1 MNGIVDTGMVT
12 LVLPKNV
19 VERLGLEHQGAAF
32 VTDADERRNERP
44 VARPVAVRL
53 RMSTPYETRDSSAVS
68 SAGTEA
74 QDNARE
80 RPMSTIGNIIW
91 IVLGGIWMSLLWVIA
106 GVIMFVTVIG
116 IPWGRSCFV
125 IAGFALFP
133 FGHEAVSRKLV
144 IGQDEPRHGN
154 RGCGGKHR
162 VAAAGRLVACVGP
175 LGRGGNHLSDGAAC
189 ETPGVCGLAQSSIL
203 LVNTHLPWIADWMPA
218 LEDRR
223 HAERWK

>member
-175 LGRGGNHLSDGAAC
+175 LGRGGNHLSDGHRHSVRHSALQAR
-189 ETPGVCGLAQSSIL
+189 GY
-203 LVNTHLPWIADWMPA
+203 IADADGQEHRTKPS
-218 LEDRR
+218 
-223 HAERWK
+223 

>member
-1 MNGIVDTGMVT
+1 MT

-19 VERLGLEHQGAAF
+19 VERLGLEHQGVAF

-44 VARPVAVRL
+44 VARPLAVRL
-53 RMSTPYETRDSSAVS
+53 RMPTPYETRDSSAVS

-91 IVLGGIWMSLLWVIA
+91 IVLGGIWMSLGWVIA

-125 IAGFALFP
+125 IAGFTLFP

-144 IGQDEPRHGN
+144 IGQDDLGTGIAGVAGNPRS
-154 RGCGGKHR
+154 
-162 VAAAGRLVACVGP
+162 L
-175 LGRGGNHLSDGAAC
+175 
-189 ETPGVCGLAQSSIL
+189 
-203 LVNTHLPWIADWMPA
+203 
-218 LEDRR
+218 
-223 HAERWK
+223 